1 MIKNNTKWVVFLLVV
16 DAILSVAR
24 ILISAKTYNWLIE
37 FQEGLYQ
44 DMLIID
50 QLSKWEDIIRFAQI
64 IVFIIL
70 GISVLIWLYQA
81 HKNLSLLG
89 VQHLKYSHASCVWWY
104 FVPFA
109 NLLMPFRT
117 MKETWQASHAPSD
130 WFMLKTPA
138 ILRIW
143 WGVWLLNSFLGN
155 MVMSFNNYAQDIE
168 TVTIFLG
175 LISVSQFVS
184 IVLNFVF
191 YKVIMA
197 IDTKQRSYVQQS
209 ASTSL
214 VS

>member
-16 DAILSVAR
+16 DAMLSIAR
-24 ILISAKTYNWLIE
+24 IFISAKSYNWLVE
-37 FQEGLYQ
+37 VQEGLHT
-44 DMLIID
+44 DMAIID
-50 QLSKWEDIIRFAQI
+50 NLTQWENTIRFAQI
-64 IVFIIL
+64 IVFIAL

-130 WFMLKTPA
+130 WFMLRTPA

-155 MVMSFNNYAQDIE
+155 IVLRIGDHVQTFEQ
-168 TVTIFLG
+168 VTDFLV
-175 LISVSQFVS
+175 LIIISQFVS

-197 IDTKQRSYVQQS
+197 IDTKQRSYVQQN